1 MSRMS
6 LRLRHLA
13 VMVLALALVAA
24 ACGDDDATT
33 TTTSG
38 SGTDALGVIE
48 VRPGEA
54 IQIRTHQA
62 ISGPAESL
70 GTDQVRGTQLAIADF
85 GPIHGFSVNLGVP
98 EDDLCGA
105 EGGQAGAQA
114 IVAQDGVVA
123 IVGTTCS
130 GAARAA
136 LPVYSA
142 AGLVLI
148 SGSNT
153 NPALTSD
160 LQGNVGENYLPG
172 YFRTAHN
179 DLFQG
184 AAVAKFVYDELG
196 LRRAAAVHDGD
207 PYTQGLANAFRSA
220 FETLGGEVP
229 VFTATSGAAGADQTA
244 LLTEI
249 AQADVEVVFF
259 PIFPQTGGPEIIQQ
273 KDGIAGLED
282 VIWFGADGLFVSDYV
297 SIPETE
303 GMYFSG
309 PDLDFGGNVSAT
321 GKNYAQM
328 RDAYVAA
335 YGEAPPA
342 PFHAHTYDA
351 TVLVLTAIREVGV
364 VGDDGVLRIGK
375 QALRDYLSSVSNF
388 DGLIGK
394 ITCDSFGDCGSQRV
408 QIAYHTDSGQTDIA
422 ATPVVASYTRADLID
437 IITGG

>member
-1 MSRMS
+1 M
-6 LRLRHLA
+6 RLRHLA

-24 ACGDDDATT
+24 ACGDGDTT
-33 TTTSG
+33 TTTAGG
-38 SGTDALGVIE
+38 SEDPLGVVE
-48 VRPGEA
+48 VQPGEA
-54 IQIRTHQA
+54 IQIRAHQA

-70 GTDQVRGTQLAIADF
+70 GIDQVRGVELAIADF
-85 GPIHGFSVNLGVP
+85 GDIHGFPVDMGVA
-98 EDDLCGA
+98 EDDLCSA

-114 IVAQDGVVA
+114 IVAQGNVVA
-123 IVGTTCS
+123 VIGTTCS
-130 GAARAA
+130 GAQRAA
-136 LPVYSA
+136 MPVYSA
-142 AGLVLI
+142 AGMVLF

-153 NPALTSD
+153 APDLTSD
-160 LQGNVGENYLPG
+160 LQGTAGESFQPG
-172 YFRTAHN
+172 YYRTAHN

-184 AAVAKFVYDELG
+184 AAVAKFVFDELG
-196 LRRAAAVHDGD
+196 LTRAAAVHDGD

-229 VFTATSGAAGADQTA
+229 VFTATSGTAGADQTA

-249 AQADVEVVFF
+249 AGADVEVVFF
-259 PIFPQTGGPEIIQQ
+259 PIFPGTGGPEIIQQ

-282 VIWFGADGLFVSDYV
+282 VVWFGADGLFVGDYI

-321 GKNYAQM
+321 GKNYAEM
-328 RDAYVAA
+328 RAA
-335 YGEAPPA
+335 YEAANGVVPPA

-364 VGDDGVLRIGK
+364 VGDDGVLRIGR
-375 QALRDYLSSVSNF
+375 QALRDYLETVADF

-394 ITCDSFGDCGSQRV
+394 ITCDEFGDCGSQRV
-408 QIAYHTDSGQTDIA
+408 QIAYHTDSSVTDISL
-422 ATPVVASYTRADLID
+422 TPVSASYTRADLIG